1 MVRFFYPGYKKCIF
15 LHVETTCSIDQR
27 FLMERLALLI
37 VNVQQFVD
45 MKCHHLCVQINTT
58 NPQRSE
64 SFADSIHL
72 FLTPNPAVYNFVHI
86 KLSIKYIY
94 VNQNRNAK
102 HYKIAHLL
110 NNAGKCRTIFHL
122 IHDNSF

>member
-1 MVRFFYPGYKKCIF
+1 MLCKKCIF

-37 VNVQQFVD
+37 VSVQQFVD
-45 MKCHHLCVQINTT
+45 MKCHYLCVQINTT

-72 FLTPNPAVYNFVHI
+72 FPTPYPAVYNFVHI

-102 HYKIAHLL
+102 DCTPAK
-110 NNAGKCRTIFHL
+110 
-122 IHDNSF
+122 